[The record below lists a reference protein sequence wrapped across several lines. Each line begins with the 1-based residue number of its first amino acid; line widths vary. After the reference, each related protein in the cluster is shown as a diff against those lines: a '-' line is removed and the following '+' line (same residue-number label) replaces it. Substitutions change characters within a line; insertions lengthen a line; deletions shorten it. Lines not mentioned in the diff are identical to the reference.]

1 MTQTLECFIGKLQA
15 EGVAAGQEAAQRI
28 EAEAQ
33 ARAAGIVQTAER
45 QARDIVAAAEAERE
59 QIRARTESELKLAA
73 RDSVLR
79 LRAVL
84 QQVLDAA
91 LTRQVEAQLSDAS
104 FMATLVR
111 DVIMQYVRADVVG
124 RTGITLTVGDD
135 LKRQLVDWALHEFR
149 EERQGGASL
158 DLHWTLKKAGFEYRV
173 SDGTVEVTVAS
184 VVRALS
190 ELAAPELRRLLDD
203 AAAEPGQTPQNN

>member
-1 MTQTLECFIGKLQA
+1 MTQTLEGFIGKLQA

-33 ARAAGIVQTAER
+33 ARAAGIVQAAER

-59 QIRARTESELKLAA
+59 RIRARTESELKLAA

-84 QQVLDAA
+84 QQVLEAA
-91 LTRQVEAQLSDAS
+91 LTRQVEAQMADTD

-111 DVIMQYVRADVVG
+111 EVIMQYVRADVVG
-124 RTGITLTVGDD
+124 QTGITLTVREE
-135 LKRQLVDWALHEFR
+135 LKGQLVDWAMNEFR
-149 EERQGGASL
+149 EERQGAASL
-158 DLHWTLKKAGFEYRV
+158 NLRWTLKTAGFEYQV

-184 VVRALS
+184 VARALS
-190 ELAAPELRRLLDD
+190 DLAAPELRRLLDE
-203 AAAEPGQTPQNN
+203 AAAEPVRTPQHV